1 MKRWI
6 ACLLALLMAL
16 SLAAC
21 GASGGNTTAGAGQ
34 NHLEKIKAQ
43 GYIEAAA
50 EPYFAPYEF
59 IDASKSGQEKDGTV
73 LYVGCPAEERAG
85 PKRFIARAGLF
96 DNADFVY
103 TWHPATVNEVPSK
116 GDVAIMGANFI
127 FDGVAAHLGRSA
139 LHAAELMN
147 AGVNYLREHML
158 PTIRVHYAYSDAGGT
173 APNVVPNHAVIKY
186 EVRAPKV
193 SQMQEL
199 FAGVVPEV

>member
-59 IDASKSGQEKDGTV
+59 IDASKSGQER
-73 LYVGCPAEERAG
+73 YVGVDIELAKA
-85 PKRFIARAGLF
+85 IARNL
-96 DNADFVY
+96 
-103 TWHPATVNEVPSK
+103 
-116 GDVAIMGANFI
+116 
-127 FDGVAAHLGRSA
+127 GV
-139 LHAAELMN
+139 
-147 AGVNYLREHML
+147 
-158 PTIRVHYAYSDAGGT
+158 
-173 APNVVPNHAVIKY
+173 
-186 EVRAPKV
+186 EVR
-193 SQMQEL
+193 M
-199 FAGVVPEV
+199 VPLDLNF